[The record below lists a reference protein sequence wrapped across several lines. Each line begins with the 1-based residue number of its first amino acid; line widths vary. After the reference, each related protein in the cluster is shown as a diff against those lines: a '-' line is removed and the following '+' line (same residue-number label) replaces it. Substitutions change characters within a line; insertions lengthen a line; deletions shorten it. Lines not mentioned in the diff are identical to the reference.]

1 MTKEEFYAKR
11 SSVQKGESEI
21 DLLNEYAWA
30 ICRINT
36 QEAYEISLEAL
47 EKSEF
52 HQYPIGRAN
61 SHRTIGNSY
70 LLFGDYTNSVIHI
83 ENSLNLFKELCDRN
97 GEAESLNLY
106 GIVYSLMGKYELA
119 ITNFEISLDIMKELN
134 NTVGIVKAMNSIGDS
149 LIRLKKYKRAL
160 KLFEQ
165 TIKIEHD
172 NEIYKGIVLYNI
184 SEVYYHLDQ
193 LDQAEKY
200 LNTCEEIGTKLNFEL
215 MHVYCCWLNGKIFI
229 KRKQYEQAAIIL
241 KKALASAYNIKAK
254 DRVFNILEELAK
266 LYELK
271 GDYKLS
277 LGYFKEYLVTK
288 EEVINEESAK
298 VIKTIEHKNEV
309 ALLKREAEVEKIK
322 NLELKKAYSEIADNR
337 NEISKKNKEITD
349 SIRYAKRIQEAI
361 LPSDNY
367 IKEILPESFIIYQ
380 PKDILSGD
388 FYWMSKVRNN
398 LNEDLIVVAV
408 ADCTG
413 HGVPGALLSIVGNN
427 FLRLCEAEAT
437 VNTPAEALDFLNK
450 GLCDTLRQNPEEST
464 IKDGMDIS
472 FLSLNQK
479 DMKLYYAGAKSSLYL
494 VRANTIIEVKGDKH
508 PIGSF
513 LGEKLKPFTNHEIK
527 LDKNDQI
534 YLFTDG
540 YVDQFGGEFGK
551 KYKLINFKKMLL
563 SIHHLPMDE
572 QKRIIRQSFQ
582 HWKGGLEQVDDVC
595 VFSIRIS

>member
-1 MTKEEFYAKR
+1 MTEEEFNAKR
-11 SSVQKGESEI
+11 NAVEEGVSEI
-21 DLLNEYAWA
+21 DLLNDYAWSV
-30 ICRINT
+30 CRINT

-52 HQYPIGRAN
+52 HQYTKGRAN

-83 ENSLNLFKELCDRN
+83 EASLNLFKELNDRN

-106 GIVYSLMGKYELA
+106 GIVYSLMGKHELA

-134 NTVGIVKAMNSIGDS
+134 NQVGIAKAMNSIGDS

-160 KLFEQ
+160 KLFEE

-172 NEIYKGIVLYNI
+172 NQIYKGIVLYNI

-193 LDQAEKY
+193 LDKAENY
-200 LNTCEEIGTKLNFEL
+200 LITCKEIGEKLNFEL
-215 MHVYCCWLNGKIFI
+215 MFVYCCWLKGKIFI
-229 KRKQYEQAAIIL
+229 KKHQYEEAALIL
-241 KKALASAYNIKAK
+241 KEALALAYKIKAK

-266 LYELK
+266 LHELQ

-277 LGYFKEYLVTK
+277 LEYYKEYLVTK

-349 SIRYAKRIQEAI
+349 SIKYAKRIQEAI

-388 FYWMSKVRNN
+388 FYWMSKVSNN
-398 LNEDLIVVAV
+398 MDEDLIVVAV

-437 VNTPAEALDFLNK
+437 VNTPAEALNFLNQ
-450 GLCDTLRQNPEEST
+450 GLCDTLRQKPEEST

-494 VRANTIIEVKGDKH
+494 IRDNAIIEIKGDKH

-513 LGEKLKPFTNHEIK
+513 LGEKLKPFTDHVIK
-527 LDKNDQI
+527 LQKNDQI

-540 YVDQFGGEFGK
+540 YADQFGGEFGK
-551 KYKLINFKKMLL
+551 KYKLLNFKKMLL
-563 SIHHLPMDE
+563 NIHHLRMEE
-572 QKRIIRQSFQ
+572 QKRIIQQSFQ
-582 HWKGGLEQVDDVC
+582 HWKGSLEQVDDVC
-595 VFSIRIS
+595 VFSLRIQ